1 MGGQYEDGLTI
12 AANTVSGKDT
22 ASAGIHRELFPAS
35 TSIATADW
43 LGGAELSSDI
53 QSEDAPISA
62 VQSEVAPASSVPVA
76 VAVSDERS
84 MLEAG
89 FP

>member
-1 MGGQYEDGLTI
+1 MI
-12 AANTVSGKDT
+12 AANTVSSKDT
-22 ASAGIHRELFPAS
+22 ANAGIHRELFPAS

-84 MLEAG
+84 MLKAG
-89 FP
+89 QP